1 MSGRAEAPLSRI
13 LANPHRRQTAADRRH
28 RDRWRRLR
36 RPARA
41 IRRQRR
47 GQAARRRQCET
58 GQELLLRPRFHA
70 LARPGRAACRRD
82 QLPHQCRRG
91 LRYRDAGPGY
101 RRQAVLYRLRH
112 SEERGRL
119 PPLDLGGGDN
129 QHCAGLRPVRPHH
142 GLRQNQHAAGRRRL
156 PNGARQGND
165 HDRPH
170 RMALERRPSRL
181 QKADAMKLAS
191 LETGIVL
198 LPNDEPLA
206 GFSENPNAKN
216 PIVWLKLRTDNGIE
230 GLGVTYFGG
239 ALTRTLRHAVDEL
252 GALVIGEDPLR
263 VEAVAAKLRAAAV
276 SAGPAGIF
284 LMAMSAIDVA
294 LWDIKGKA
302 LGLPLWKLLG
312 GGRDRIA
319 TYASGALRRGL
330 KLEEA
335 VTAAGRLR
343 EKGYRQTKMQ
353 LGLPGPT
360 SPAREVEQARL
371 IREAVGPDMDLMCDI
386 NQRWRPE
393 QAVDIGRRVED
404 AGVGLFWL
412 EDVTTHDDYPGLAR
426 VAAALSTPVAG
437 GEYLYGITPFRH
449 MLEARSVDIVMIDQV
464 RSGGITSWLKIAGM
478 AEAFNIPVVSH
489 GVPEI
494 HVHLVGAVPNG
505 LTVEYMPRLFP
516 LWRAVPQPKDGML
529 EMPTASGLGLEFDG
543 ASIEKY
549 RA

>member
-1 MSGRAEAPLSRI
+1 
-13 LANPHRRQTAADRRH
+13 
-28 RDRWRRLR
+28 
-36 RPARA
+36 
-41 IRRQRR
+41 
-47 GQAARRRQCET
+47 
-58 GQELLLRPRFHA
+58 
-70 LARPGRAACRRD
+70 
-82 QLPHQCRRG
+82 
-91 LRYRDAGPGY
+91 
-101 RRQAVLYRLRH
+101 
-112 SEERGRL
+112 
-119 PPLDLGGGDN
+119 
-129 QHCAGLRPVRPHH
+129 
-142 GLRQNQHAAGRRRL
+142 
-156 PNGARQGND
+156 
-165 HDRPH
+165 
-170 RMALERRPSRL
+170 
-181 QKADAMKLAS
+181 MKSAS

-216 PIVWLKLRTDNGIE
+216 PIVWLRLRTDDGIE
-230 GLGVTYFGG
+230 GLGVCYFGG
-239 ALTRTLRHAVDEL
+239 ALTRTQRHAVDEL
-252 GALVIGEDPLR
+252 TALLIGDDPLR
-263 VEAVAAKLRAAAV
+263 LEAIAKKLRDAAG
-276 SAGPAGIF
+276 SSGPAGI
-284 LMAMSAIDVA
+284 LTLAMSAIDVA
-294 LWDIKGKA
+294 LWDLKGKA
-302 LGLPLWKLLG
+302 LNLPLWKLLG
-312 GGRDRIA
+312 GGRDRIR

-330 KLEEA
+330 KLDEA

-360 SPAREVEQARL
+360 WPSREVEQARL
-371 IREAVGPDMDLMCDI
+371 IREAVGPDMDLMCEI
-386 NQRWRPE
+386 NQRWRVE
-393 QAVDIGRRVED
+393 EAIDIGRRVEE
-404 AGVGLFWL
+404 AGVGLYWL